1 MTLVQSTYSNMMII
15 LKSLA
20 LWMGMRGIS
29 KKIKPVSSAAQHLCS
44 RSLHAAVADI
54 AAAGSL
60 NDLQTAGDT
69 CSVWLHANKPW
80 GMVWGQSLPTLET
93 SSNTYRASESAGK
106 PVCTGLTYRR
116 SALLTIS
123 SFSFSSSTPDFFSK
137 PLHCWLEPSWH
148 TIAAERPVFN
158 PTKWHQCTRQL
169 DWYQLPSGKLGI
181 KSQAFGN

>member
-20 LWMGMRGIS
+20 LWMGMRDIS
-29 KKIKPVSSAAQHLCS
+29 KKIKPVSSPAQNLCS
-44 RSLHAAVADI
+44 WSLHAAVADI

-60 NDLQTAGDT
+60 IDLQTAGDT

-123 SFSFSSSTPDFFSK
+123 SFSFSSSTPDFFPK

-158 PTKWHQCTRQL
+158 PTKWH
-169 DWYQLPSGKLGI
+169 
-181 KSQAFGN
+181 